1 MAQKKWELKE
11 EDAGIAYIYIMRNLR
26 NYKMFDHREDNIK
39 FKAEEAFKDVIEV
52 FNKSFN
58 KDTEKKRFYRLLK
71 EWIKEYLDDIQIK
84 RLRTKI
90 RVEKSRWKKNLKQ
103 ITIDDKVHFR
113 LSEYAKSY
121 NITLSEA
128 IDRLLDLLEKVKNEK
143 ENKNEIVE

>member
-52 FNKSFN
+52 FNNSFN

-128 IDRLLDLLEKVKNEK
+128 IDRLLDLLESEK
-143 ENKNEIVE
+143 R